1 MTSIR
6 CRVADVLRA
15 AAPLA
20 AIAFAAAMFL
30 RFPPEQYAQFYPQ
43 CPIYSFLHLQ
53 CPGCGTTRA
62 LAALLHGHVLEALRL
77 NALTTLLMPLAAIY
91 AAICYVQFL
100 QRKPIRLPQ
109 PSCSAVYATLA
120 VAVIFM
126 VSRNLGHIWQNSHW
140 Y

>member
-1 MTSIR
+1 MTPNR
-6 CRVADVLRA
+6 RRAADVLRT

-20 AIAFAAAMFL
+20 AIAFAAAML
-30 RFPPEQYAQFYPQ
+30 LCFPPEQYAQFYPQ

-77 NALTTLLMPLAAIY
+77 NALTALLMPLAVIY
-91 AAICYVQFL
+91 AALCYVRFL

-109 PSCSAVYATLA
+109 PSRSAVYATLA
-120 VAVIFM
+120 VAAVFM
-126 VSRNLGHIWQNSHW
+126 VIRNLGHI
-140 Y
+140 